1 MKDMSVEELLD
12 DLCFYADLSD
22 EHYAIEAELL
32 RRFEALEK
40 EVEKHKR
47 TAICMYCGTVQQT
60 KDGQEKLTMIIE
72 HMAVCEKHPVPI
84 LLAKIATLEKELES
98 WRNSKDGIMAENEAL
113 AAAAIEKPPYKE
125 DLKCCGNC
133 GNETRICG
141 YWQSEH
147 GCNGCCDKWQTDGLS
162 RAEREGK

>member
-12 DLCFYADLSD
+12 DLSSYSDVSD
-22 EHYAIEAELL
+22 EHYAIKAEII

-60 KDGQEKLTMIIE
+60 KDGQEKLAMIIE
-72 HMAVCEKHPVPI
+72 HMAVCKKHPVPR
-84 LLAKIATLEKELES
+84 LLAEKAVLEQRDEVWREKKSLLENDLAKAWVEL
-98 WRNSKDGIMAENEAL
+98 KDAR
-113 AAAAIEKPPYKE
+113 
-125 DLKCCGNC
+125 CCGNC
-133 GNETRICG
+133 KSYDGGWCRSRNLPFGTWS
-141 YWQSEH
+141 Y
-147 GCNGCCDKWQTDGLS
+147 CDHWTTDGLT